1 MTFLIIHGPNMNL
14 LGSFSKDRLTL
25 DKLNQSLRKF
35 VNPLNLKLKI
45 IQTHDINKYV
55 TLIQRNRNKVDG
67 IIINLGPLHSQ
78 SELLEDTLSITK
90 VPFVFVE
97 FSRHSQSISKSMI
110 KTENI
115 IMNDDI
121 LEGYK
126 AAIVELNN

>member
-1 MTFLIIHGPNMNL
+1 MNL

-25 DKLNQSLRKF
+25 GKLNQSLRRF
-35 VNPLNLKLKI
+35 VKSLDLKLKI

-55 TLIQRNRNKVDG
+55 TLIQRNRNKVNG
-67 IIINLGPLHSQ
+67 IILNLGPLHSQ
-78 SELLEDTLSITK
+78 SELLEDTLFITK

-97 FSRHSQSISKSMI
+97 LTRHSQSISKSMI

-126 AAIVELNN
+126 SAVRTLYT

>member
-45 IQTHDINKYV
+45 IQTHDVNKYV

-67 IIINLGPLHSQ
+67 IIINLGPLHAQ

-97 FSRHSQSISKSMI
+97 FTRHSQNISKSTI
-110 KTENI
+110 KKENI

-121 LEGYK
+121 LESYK
-126 AAIVELNN
+126 AAIAKLSN

>member
-1 MTFLIIHGPNMNL
+1 MKLLIIHGPNMNL

-25 DKLNQSLRKF
+25 DKLNQSLRRF
-35 VNPLNLKLKI
+35 VKSLDLKLKI

-67 IIINLGPLHSQ
+67 IILNFGPLHSQ
-78 SELLEDTLSITK
+78 SELLEDTLFITK

-97 FSRHSQSISKSMI
+97 LTRHSQIISKSMI

-126 AAIVELNN
+126 SAVRTLCT